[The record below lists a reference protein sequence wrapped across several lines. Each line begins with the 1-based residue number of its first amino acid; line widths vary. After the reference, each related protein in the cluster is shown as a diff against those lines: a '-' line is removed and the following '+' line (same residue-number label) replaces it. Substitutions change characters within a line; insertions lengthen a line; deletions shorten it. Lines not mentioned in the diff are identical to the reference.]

1 MSWPGS
7 SPGDD
12 FRGLLLR
19 EAQFPASLRG
29 ATATAAM
36 QDSTEPA
43 PNREHVAKLEDWRR
57 VVIYCDRCGYVVTGT
72 VAAAVVSGC
81 RKES

>member
-1 MSWPGS
+1 
-7 SPGDD
+7 
-12 FRGLLLR
+12 
-19 EAQFPASLRG
+19 
-29 ATATAAM
+29 M

-72 VAAAVVSGC
+72 VAVAAAVISGC